1 MRFTTDKF
9 HAVGDL
15 IILEIGMEIPVVHP
29 FGHDAQLQALG
40 HLDSLDC
47 QDIFVFDVFGNQHF
61 LAEPLKVALDIGGP
75 DTYEA
80 HTFFISRKSSCRVTR
95 RILSAKTTPSVLS
108 GLSAFQT
115 SENPPAAF
123 GIASRFWGEN
133 EMR

>member
-61 LAEPLKVALDIGGP
+61 LAEPLKSCQIPVGQIYMGLIP
-75 DTYEA
+75 
-80 HTFFISRKSSCRVTR
+80 FLSRGSR
-95 RILSAKTTPSVLS
+95 LA
-108 GLSAFQT
+108 GLH
-115 SENPPAAF
+115 E
-123 GIASRFWGEN
+123 GL
-133 EMR
+133 

>member
-1 MRFTTDKF
+1 
-9 HAVGDL
+9 
-15 IILEIGMEIPVVHP
+15 MEIPVVHP
-29 FGHDAQLQALG
+29 FGHDAQLQALSD
-40 HLDSLDC
+40 LDSLDC
-47 QDIFVFDVFGNQHF
+47 QDIFMFDKFGNQYF
-61 LAEPLKVALDIGGP
+61 LAESLKVMLDIGGQ

-108 GLSAFQT
+108 GLSTFQT

-123 GIASRFWGEN
+123 GVASRFWGEN